1 MRKLPQPHAGS
12 NRRSVP
18 ESVSKLPEIR
28 HAAAVP
34 AFLKLLELRSQI
46 VEEQRLDHLQDVL
59 FGGVVRTLR
68 APIGWFHDRLEECT
82 EDGWRNRRPVEP
94 ARVE

>member
-18 ESVSKLPEIR
+18 SLSRKLPEIR

-82 EDGWRNRRPVEP
+82 EDGWR
-94 ARVE
+94 A